1 MNEKT
6 KKTVISMIVGTL
18 KAEIVAFGLYI
29 LAVIPI
35 NLFVYHEDYQS
46 ERDFTPVYFIMVF
59 IYAIAFYLMYAKKN
73 VENDEVGEGTSGEKF
88 DLWADVIGY
97 IRGDGKYLFIIY
109 GVLAV
114 VFEVCYIFAGGQ
126 SFAAL
131 FAFNFPLAAAIP
143 VPILRTAV
151 SYILLMVLLLAAVEY
166 ARYKKYKYWHSGSS
180 K

>member
-73 VENDEVGEGTSGEKF
+73 VENGEVSKGTSGEKF
-88 DLWADVIGY
+88 DLLADVIEY
-97 IRGDGKYLFIIY
+97 VRGDGKYLFIIY

-114 VFEVCYIFAGGQ
+114 VFEACYLFAGGN
-126 SFAAL
+126 SLAAL
-131 FAFNFPLAAAIP
+131 FAFNFPLAVIIP
-143 VPILRTAV
+143 VPILRTV
-151 SYILLMVLLLAAVEY
+151 ISYIFLMVLLLAAIEY
-166 ARYKKYKYWHSGSS
+166 ARYRSYKYWNTE